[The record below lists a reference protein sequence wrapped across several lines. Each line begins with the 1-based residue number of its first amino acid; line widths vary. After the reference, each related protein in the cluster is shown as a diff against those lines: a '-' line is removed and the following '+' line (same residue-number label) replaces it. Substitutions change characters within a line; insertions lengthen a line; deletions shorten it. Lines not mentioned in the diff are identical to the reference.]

1 MSFYYKI
8 YGLTIK
14 SSRKINILPEI
25 DISSADLDIIWAASV
40 NYEGLSELPWIPI
53 VTNELKI
60 RKQISFFK
68 ADTQQG
74 TFFKVFFNSE
84 YGGFYF
90 VIDPQKEKLWI
101 LYNQNE
107 PENDLDSYFTGT
119 LMGCVLRLKGI
130 MCLHSS
136 AVNINGEA
144 ILLVGQKRS
153 GKSTTAAAFAKL
165 GYKVLCDDIA
175 AISVKNNILYV
186 ESGYSKVRLR
196 PASAQALHSEN
207 LDVMPEVF
215 SVRKSRY
222 ANVTETFQREAL
234 PLGAIYFLGGEPG
247 YNAPPVIEPVAN
259 DVLYLLHAN
268 TFANYVITPDM
279 RKDELKMLAIIAS
292 QASIKHLK
300 YGHDVKIVNLQCEA
314 VINDRALKLINS

>member
-1 MSFYYKI
+1 MSFYHKI
-8 YGLTIK
+8 YGLNIK
-14 SSRKINILPEI
+14 SSRKINILTENNN
-25 DISSADLDIIWAASV
+25 SKYDLDVTWTADV
-40 NYEGLSELPWIPI
+40 NYEGLNELPWTQI
-53 VTNELKI
+53 VTNELKL
-60 RKQISFFK
+60 RKQISFFS
-68 ADTQQG
+68 ADTPQG
-74 TFFKVFFNSE
+74 PFFKVAFNSE
-84 YGGFYF
+84 YGGFCF

-101 LYNQNE
+101 LHNKNE
-107 PENDLDSYFTGT
+107 PEIDLDSYFTGT

-144 ILLVGQKRS
+144 VLLVGQKRS

-175 AISVKNNILYV
+175 AISFKNNILYV
-186 ESGYSKVRLR
+186 ETGYSKVRLR
-196 PASAQALHSEN
+196 PASAQALH
-207 LDVMPEVF
+207 PEDLNTMHDVF

-222 ANVTETFQREAL
+222 ANIAETFQHEAL

-247 YNAPPVIEPVAN
+247 YDAPPVIEPVAN

-268 TFANYVITPDM
+268 TFANYVVTPGM
-279 RKDELKMLAIIAS
+279 RMDELKMLAAIAS

-300 YGHDVKIVNLQCEA
+300 YGHDVKVVNLQCEA
-314 VINDRALKLINS
+314 VINDRALKLTNS